1 MKDIKEYINE
11 GKGLI
16 LNLQLNNTDEMYG
29 ILNALIYYYN
39 NLQGEEKAYKKD
51 FENAWESLR
60 KAAKNA
66 GIELDTDYDKQ
77 IQKAHF

>member
-1 MKDIKEYINE
+1 MKDLVTKINE
-11 GKGLI
+11 GKGLT
-16 LNLQLNNTDEMYG
+16 LNLQLNNPDEMYG
-29 ILNALIYYYN
+29 IFNALIYYYN

-60 KAAKNA
+60 KAAKDA
-66 GIELDTDYDKQ
+66 GIELDSDYDKQ